1 MAMDWREILR
11 FSEKELKESE
21 KDKLCEGLSWMEIDD
36 IELSFTDLKILF
48 KLAQDVLKYK
58 NEQVN
63 SAMDKLNKTK
73 KKIRTKERGTL
84 TESPAKSSDSVLETI
99 EHQEEIIKA
108 NKHILEQLYIDI
120 AELEEKKN
128 KHEKDNDVEPESN
141 SSRATLSE
149 MNAIATLEN
158 ELSKKN
164 RHIKKLLT
172 DVKIL
177 EEENSTLKEKLVV
190 FKDKLKESTLLI
202 ENLTEQLFNLNNEN
216 SKMKDS
222 LGKSEEEKANML
234 VEIET
239 LNSEIKNK
247 RNKTERNEE
256 DIKMKLQHFKN
267 LVKTQKQEITQKTK
281 DNNHLKEELE
291 RISKCLNSPKERT
304 KKQDDSNII
313 QTLKEENRRLKIMIE
328 DVPEHSI
335 SEQKNESDDGKERNM
350 INKLKRKIKC
360 MNIALQGS
368 EEMLAVREKEITE
381 ITAQLQLLRTDEGI
395 NALIDSIKNK
405 NKHLRVRD
413 EGIKSLVQEVNKLND
428 VINELQLENEA
439 MREKLNI
446 PDNTKIDTHGIMKK
460 YKDIET
466 QNIELIKKVRDYE
479 DRLINIEL
487 DNREKKAKRSK
498 IKSVAKTQT
507 CDEIHEHDHI
517 NKENIS
523 EYNLKMKDL
532 LEENEG
538 LRNGLTDILNLLKD
552 NRSTAGVL
560 LLECPSLEALL
571 NNMEARKSS
580 GWFSPHMK
588 TVMELKSALGGK
600 DALLTALHES
610 RQETFDVLKKLE
622 KEKQRYSD
630 LEAKLKEN
638 NKIDKINQTALDL
651 NKFGSWMTDDEFKDI
666 DINNTK
672 QVAGLID
679 KGNALFE
686 NDLKQTLRYFQ
697 EKFCQL
703 FDNFTSLSIS
713 ASDDSSKWDIQEEKY
728 KAEIEN
734 LKSHIDEHE
743 DDSNLSPGLLT
754 ITNDSIERKYT
765 YLEDLYKKMRT
776 DKENIK
782 NEYLESKRERLIET
796 SEYERKIQNLLL
808 TVLNL
813 TDRLRNT
820 VPMEIFLKQ
829 REDHNK
835 FVIKYRNVLE
845 TNISRAIREEELL
858 QHLDD
863 MKMDILNNFYK
874 EGDQYITPVKIQEAE
889 QNINQ
894 EQLRKLCLEV
904 TEKNNEIEK
913 LQNKI
918 SELQLVESQL
928 TDKILNCDS
937 NQSDYYKNELD
948 KRNEEN
954 LMMKEKYQDTK
965 MALDK
970 VYLELQSYKN
980 KQLANDIEINMLRHQ
995 ILDLQSLGDNK
1006 AIIARLSGEVLLAQ
1020 LQVTESY
1027 EKIDSLKIALNNEK
1041 QLRAETEDVLMSRQ
1055 KVFEIYSKRND
1066 NKFRNMSQLID
1077 TLREQ
1082 YQGHLPLVSVETF
1095 LHKLEDIK
1103 HKSNEVNEKLNEIN
1117 DLQTNLLTKYSIYNN
1132 ILELIEKKC
1141 PDDTCCHKLKNIIT
1155 ENMQKRETEL
1165 CKKKLLSADEAY
1177 KNVLERCDYLEK
1189 TLILVNQ
1196 GFKIVDNVEKNIPR
1210 VAECNNDLK
1219 VENVPSEDEMSS
1231 ISSCSRKSRTFTLS
1245 PPKVNNEGKAGKSV
1259 VTTNEPKKF
1268 LHEQTQT
1275 NFTHL
1280 KKSSIT
1286 QTDDDQ
1292 YINELKT
1299 ELNNSIVR
1307 GNEKDKIIEEIEA
1320 IAKQKGR
1327 DAAIMNKKYLEQE
1340 KAYELLSNI
1349 NIQKDELIKNL
1360 QETIQTLKKDIVHI
1374 KSAHIKQINK
1384 IKDTADV
1391 ENKMVTDTLKKIETD
1406 KNNVIAEYKE
1416 LLQKERDEYSKTIK
1430 QLQGKARDLQMKLDQ
1445 RDLANTSKNAI
1456 MDTNKYYNRISDL
1469 ETKIF
1474 KLQSDFEGSQ
1484 AELISQKSELDRW
1497 KVLASERL
1505 TKMEQLSTQLKE
1517 RHNDEMES
1525 YKAENQHWL
1534 SQLNENQREH
1544 MELRQR
1550 LTEQKTSHV
1559 RQIAEKDALIDRLR
1573 SVVNNLK
1580 GQLLN
1585 MQTMLTVNDPS
1596 FDLSAIVEVDEVSE
1610 TVSQHES
1617 DRLELKF
1624 ESTVDLT
1631 ENEDEMK
1638 MPISS
1643 TAIWQ
1648 EPLIDRLR
1656 REKQM
1661 IHKQNLALRRQVK
1674 VLAARERRARL
1685 DSQNLKNQVFRISTS
1700 GAKTP
1705 SVESR
1710 ALQSKVAS
1718 LQAQLSG
1725 VKRDAA
1731 STLAL
1736 WDKWKRAQQS
1746 SDRWQMRY
1754 EEKCQETNKLDM
1766 SLNLMK
1772 SAVTRLEKEKRV
1784 LLLRLSETKQEKQ
1797 LSIEKQDS
1805 ECPEKALV
1813 HCSVMSVSS
1822 RALLERVEA
1831 QQRRIVALELAE
1843 KGNETLVSEYERALA
1858 EITSLK
1864 GQVLKL
1870 ESTILEAQIRSPLN
1884 TQTNTQPEVDYW
1896 KSYCDMLKEE
1906 NLQLTMKVNSMESVP
1921 TTDSQHRVND
1931 LEQTVLTLRGL
1942 VSKLQAE
1949 KCSSTN
1955 IRKNDSRP
1963 SSGQRSDKIR
1973 IQSECYRTE
1982 ISNLKRTILEKDSLL
1997 ERSRDM
2003 LRIAA
2008 EREEELLRE
2017 NTQLRRRLQQLS
2029 ENKDGRRSA

>member
-11 FSEKELKESE
+11 FSEKELRESE
-21 KDKLCEGLSWMEIDD
+21 KDKLCEGLSWMEVDD
-36 IELSFTDLKILF
+36 IELNFTDLKILF
-48 KLAQDVLKYK
+48 KVAQDVLKYK

-73 KKIRTKERGTL
+73 RKIRTKERGTL

-108 NKHILEQLYIDI
+108 NKYILEQLYIDI
-120 AELEEKKN
+120 AELEGRKN
-128 KHEKDNDVEPESN
+128 KHEKDNDFEHESN

-164 RHIKKLLT
+164 RHIRKLLT

-177 EEENSTLKEKLVV
+177 EEENATLKEKLIV

-216 SKMKDS
+216 SNIKDS
-222 LGKSEEEKANML
+222 LGKAEEEKANML

-247 RNKTERNEE
+247 RNKTERNDE
-256 DIKMKLQHFKN
+256 DIKLKLQHFKN
-267 LVKTQKQEITQKTK
+267 LAKTQKQEITQKIK
-281 DNNHLKEELE
+281 ENNQLKEKLE
-291 RISKCLNSPKERT
+291 RISKCLSSPKELT
-304 KKQDDSNII
+304 KKQDDSKNIELQEKLTEASQQMMKSANII
-313 QTLKEENRRLKIMIE
+313 QSLKEENRRLKIMIE
-328 DVPEHSI
+328 DIPEHSI
-335 SEQKNESDDGKERNM
+335 SEQKNESDDGKERNL

-360 MNIALQGS
+360 LNIALQGS

-381 ITAQLQLLRTDEGI
+381 ITAQLQLLRSDEGI
-395 NALIDSIKNK
+395 NALIDSIKDK
-405 NKHLRVRD
+405 KKHLRVRD

-439 MREKLNI
+439 MREKLNL
-446 PDNTKIDTHGIMKK
+446 PDNTKIETHGIMKR

-466 QNIELIKKVRDYE
+466 QNIELHKKVRDYE

-498 IKSVAKTQT
+498 AKSIAITQT
-507 CDEIHEHDHI
+507 CDEIREHDRLS
-517 NKENIS
+517 KEANIS
-523 EYNLKMKDL
+523 EENLNINDI

-571 NNMEARKSS
+571 NSMEARKAS

-588 TVMELKSALGGK
+588 TVMELKAALGGK
-600 DALLTALHES
+600 DALLSALHES

-622 KEKQRYSD
+622 IEKQRYSD
-630 LEAKLKEN
+630 LEEKIKEN
-638 NKIDKINQTALDL
+638 NNIDKVNETGVDL
-651 NKFGSWMTDDEFKDI
+651 NKFGSWMTDDDFKNI

-679 KGNALFE
+679 TGNALFE

-713 ASDDSSKWDIQEEKY
+713 ASDDSSKWNIQEEKY

-754 ITNDSIERKYT
+754 ITNDNIERKYT

-782 NEYLESKRERLIET
+782 NEYLELKRERLIET

-808 TVLNL
+808 SVLNL

-820 VPMEIFLKQ
+820 VPLEVFFKQ

-835 FVIKYRNVLE
+835 FIIKYRNVLE
-845 TNISRAIREEELL
+845 TNISRAIGNEELL

-863 MKMDILNNFYK
+863 IKMDILNRFYK
-874 EGDQYITPVKIQEAE
+874 EGDQKVTPVKIEEVE
-889 QNINQ
+889 QNIYQ
-894 EQLRKLCLEV
+894 EQLKKLIIEV

-913 LQNKI
+913 LRNTI
-918 SELQLVESQL
+918 SELQLAESQL

-937 NQSDYYKNELD
+937 NQFDYYKNEIE

-954 LMMKEKYQDTK
+954 HMMKEKYQDTK
-965 MALDK
+965 TELDK
-970 VYLELQSYKN
+970 IYLELQSYKH
-980 KQLANDIEINMLRHQ
+980 KELANDIEINMLRHQ
-995 ILDLQSLGDNK
+995 ILDLQSSGDNK

-1066 NKFRNMSQLID
+1066 NKLRNMSQLID
-1077 TLREQ
+1077 TMREL

-1103 HKSNEVNEKLNEIN
+1103 LKSNEVNEKLNDIN

-1132 ILELIEKKC
+1132 ILELLEKKC
-1141 PDDTCCHKLKNIIT
+1141 PDNDTCSHKLKNMIT

-1165 CKKKLLSADEAY
+1165 CKKKLVSADEAY
-1177 KNVLERCDYLEK
+1177 KSVLERCDYLEK
-1189 TLILVNQ
+1189 TLISVNQ
-1196 GFKIVDNVEKNIPR
+1196 GFKVVEDVDKNATR
-1210 VAECNNDLK
+1210 VADCNNDLK

-1245 PPKVNNEGKAGKSV
+1245 PPKVTNEGKTCTSV
-1259 VTTNEPKKF
+1259 IANNEPKKL

-1275 NFTHL
+1275 NFTHM
-1280 KKSSIT
+1280 KKTSIT

-1292 YINELKT
+1292 YVNDLKT
-1299 ELNNSIVR
+1299 KLNNSILR

-1320 IAKQKGR
+1320 IAQQKDR
-1327 DAAIMNKKYLEQE
+1327 DMAIMTKKCLEQE
-1340 KAYELLSNI
+1340 KAYDLLSNI
-1349 NIQKDELIKNL
+1349 NIQKDDLIKNL
-1360 QETIQTLKKDIVHI
+1360 QETIQTLKNDIADV
-1374 KSAHIKQINK
+1374 KSTHIKQINR
-1384 IKDTADV
+1384 IRETADV
-1391 ENKMVTDTLKKIETD
+1391 ENKMVTDTLKKIEVD
-1406 KNNVIAEYKE
+1406 KNNVIAEYKD
-1416 LLQKERDEYSKTIK
+1416 LLDKEREEYSKTVK
-1430 QLQGKARDLQMKLDQ
+1430 GLQGKARELQMKLDQ
-1445 RDLANTSKNAI
+1445 RDSTATRRLLRYVL
-1456 MDTNKYYNRISDL
+1456 TNKYYNRISDL

-1474 KLQSDFEGSQ
+1474 KVQSDFEGSQ
-1484 AELISQKSELDRW
+1484 AELVSQKSELERW
-1497 KVLASERL
+1497 KILASERL

-1525 YKAENQHWL
+1525 YKAENRHWL
-1534 SQLNENQREH
+1534 SQLSETQREH
-1544 MELRQR
+1544 MELRHR
-1550 LTEQKTSHV
+1550 LSEQKTLHL
-1559 RQIAEKDALIDRLR
+1559 RQIADKDALIDRLR
-1573 SVVNNLK
+1573 TVVNNLK
-1580 GQLLN
+1580 SQILN

-1610 TVSQHES
+1610 VVSQQGS

-1631 ENEDEMK
+1631 ETEDELK
-1638 MPISS
+1638 MPSSS

-1674 VLAARERRARL
+1674 VLVARERRARL

-1718 LQAQLSG
+1718 LQAQLAG
-1725 VKRDAA
+1725 VRRDAA
-1731 STLAL
+1731 TSLAL
-1736 WDKWKRAQQS
+1736 WDKWKRAQQA

-1754 EEKCQETNKLDM
+1754 EEKCQENNKLDM

-1772 SAVTRLEKEKRV
+1772 SAVARLEKEKRV
-1784 LLLRLSETKQEKQ
+1784 LLLRLSETKQEAQ

-1813 HCSVMSVSS
+1813 PCSVLPVSS
-1822 RALLERVEA
+1822 RALVERVEA

-1843 KGNETLVSEYERALA
+1843 KV
-1858 EITSLK
+1858 
-1864 GQVLKL
+1864 
-1870 ESTILEAQIRSPLN
+1870 
-1884 TQTNTQPEVDYW
+1884 
-1896 KSYCDMLKEE
+1896 SYC
-1906 NLQLTMKVNSMESVP
+1906 
-1921 TTDSQHRVND
+1921 
-1931 LEQTVLTLRGL
+1931 L

-1955 IRKNDSRP
+1955 IRKNESRP
-1963 SSGQRSDKIR
+1963 SSGQRSDKVR
-1973 IQSECYRTE
+1973 IQAECYRTE

-2003 LRIAA
+2003 LRVAA
-2008 EREEELLRE
+2008 EREEHLLRE
-2017 NTQLRRRLQQLS
+2017 NTQLRHRLEQLT
-2029 ENKDGRRSA
+2029 EIKDGRRSA